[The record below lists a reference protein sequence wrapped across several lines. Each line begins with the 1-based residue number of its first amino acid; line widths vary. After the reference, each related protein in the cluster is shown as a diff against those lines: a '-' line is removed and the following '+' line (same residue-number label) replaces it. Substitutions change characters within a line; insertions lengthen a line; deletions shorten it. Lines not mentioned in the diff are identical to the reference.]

1 MSTVTVESSRFGT
14 LEIEEGA
21 IIEFPTGLI
30 GLGGRRWAVVT
41 KDPNGPFA
49 WLHSLDDPAMALPV
63 TNPWGFF
70 ADYEVELSDADTE
83 RVDADDVSVWVTVR
97 AGSELSDFSA
107 NLRAPI
113 LISKGQG
120 FQVINEAAQAP
131 VRAPLFPDAKSPAA
145 AA

>member
-49 WLHSLDDPAMALPV
+49 WLHSLDDPAMKLPV

-97 AGSELSDFSA
+97 AGSELADFSA